1 MLANNRSRMT
11 RRFLFGKAVR
21 GASVLALAAC
31 GETSPAPEA
40 EESPQE
46 ETAAVATPETGK
58 ATLVSALMVLRGQDP
73 AWIDSWHAVFS
84 NFQAEHPAFK
94 LEINDSTFAGVTSR
108 ALTFMAA
115 GFTFDA
121 IYGFIDWLGLFADAG
136 IIQSVNPFLKT
147 DTDISLDDFH
157 DFGVMTFKGLD
168 YGLAWQLAAHPI
180 WFNADKFGEAGLQT
194 PAALEAAGEWTWGAV
209 LAAAVKLTKRAGS
222 GISFGGLQVFPMF
235 TSFLPYYAWA
245 WGADLW
251 DEGCTQAAFDTPE
264 FADAVQYCVDLFTKH
279 NVIGGNF
286 LYGTQ
291 GMVERAPDVVRQY
304 DQGIAARDLFSIG
317 MAPRPRGPNGDR
329 ATVMTPSA
337 IFLGNRARSAE
348 GGWVFL
354 KYTVSAA
361 AQPHFA
367 VFGQGRFNANKN
379 LKPLTLYP
387 FENADVYTQM
397 AQEGRPE
404 PQLQQQ
410 SEFYAAWSATWNAM
424 VEGSLT
430 VAQGMART
438 QKHVQGWID
447 TGGCLR

>member
-1 MLANNRSRMT
+1 MTAGQHSRLT
-11 RRFLFGKAVR
+11 RRCLFSLGVR

-31 GETSPAPEA
+31 GETFTSP
-40 EESPQE
+40 ESGDAPQE
-46 ETAAVATPETGK
+46 EPQVVETPNTGNAA
-58 ATLVSALMVLRGQDP
+58 LVSALMVLRGQSQT
-73 AWIDSWHAVFS
+73 WIDSWHAVFAD
-84 NFQAEHPAFK
+84 FEARHPAYK
-94 LEINDSTFAGVTSR
+94 LEVNDSTFAGVSSR

-136 IIQSVNPFLKT
+136 IIQSINPFLTT
-147 DTDISLDDFH
+147 DTAVSTDDFH
-157 DFGVMTFKGLD
+157 DYGVLRHKGIV

-180 WFNADKFGEAGLQT
+180 WFNADKFREAGLKT
-194 PAALEAAGEWTWGAV
+194 PAALEAAGNWTWEAV
-209 LAAAVKLTKRAGS
+209 LDAAIRLTKRAGEH
-222 GISFGGLQVFPMF
+222 ITFGGLQVFPMF
-235 TSFLPYYAWA
+235 TSYLPYYAWA

-251 DEGCTQAAFDTPE
+251 DEGCAEATLNTPAFTG
-264 FADAVQYCVDLFTKH
+264 AVQYCVDLFAKH

-291 GMVERAPDVVRQY
+291 GMVERAPDTVSQF

-317 MAPRPRGPNGDR
+317 MAPRPQGPNGDR
-329 ATVMTPSA
+329 GTVMTPGA
-337 IFLGNRARSAE
+337 IHLGYGAQNADGA
-348 GGWVFL
+348 WAFL

-367 VFGQGRFNANKN
+367 VFGQGRFNANKS

-387 FENADVYTQM
+387 FENADVYAQM

-404 PQLQQQ
+404 PQLLQQ
-410 SEFYAAWSATWNAM
+410 SEFYTAWRVTWSAM

-430 VAQGMART
+430 VAEGMANT
-438 QKHVQGWID
+438 QEQVQGWID